1 MDTDILRTFVA
12 LSKAKSFSRTADTL
26 YVTQSTVTKRI
37 GELEKELSVQ
47 LFKRDKRH
55 VALTVEGE
63 IFLSYAKR
71 MLELED
77 ASFKEI
83 GAHIKFNHFL
93 RVGATN
99 SIYECYLPPLIA
111 NYLSPQ
117 KNNAVRIT
125 IDHSN
130 DLLAMLQDGVLDVV
144 FSYVPFHKMGY
155 GCIPF
160 QTDEL
165 VLVASSNNTSLQAD
179 ITKSD
184 LAKIDYLLC
193 NFTLQDAGLF
203 IRELFPAHHQFSFEI
218 DNSTKLLPYLLEGIG
233 CTFLPKKMVDPCVAK
248 HELRVIRLSD
258 LETPII
264 KSYCAFRLSDRQR
277 IDEFLNLS

>member
-1 MDTDILRTFVA
+1 MDTEILRTFVA
-12 LSKAKSFSRTADTL
+12 LSKVKSFSRTADTL

-37 GELEKELSVQ
+37 GELEKELSAR

-55 VALTVEGE
+55 VALTIEGE

-71 MLELED
+71 MLELQD

-83 GAHIKFNHFL
+83 GAHIKFNCFL
-93 RVGATN
+93 KVGVTN
-99 SIYECYLPPLIA
+99 SIYECYLPPLIT

-117 KNNAVRIT
+117 KNNAIRIT

-144 FSYVPFHKMGY
+144 FSYVPFHKNGY
-155 GCIPF
+155 ECIPF

-165 VLVASSNNTSLQAD
+165 VLVTSSKNTSIHEE
-179 ITKSD
+179 ITKND
-184 LAKIDYLLC
+184 LAKTSYLLC

-203 IRELFPAHHQFSFEI
+203 IRELFPAYHQFSFEI
-218 DNSTKLLPYLLEGIG
+218 DNSTKLIPYLLEGIG
-233 CTFLPKKMVDPCVAK
+233 CTFLPKMMIEPYVAN

-264 KSYCAFRLSDRQR
+264 KSYSAFRSSDQQR
-277 IDEFLNLS
+277 MDEFLNLS